1 MQIDLLVRICYNIGA
16 SFGAEINSS
25 HRRGNSRTI
34 RGYVPERG
42 LLINPVD
49 YKKYTAY
56 VTWLTTDPSALG
68 VRTDEL
74 TNTAGVYFSAFYNYK
89 NLYSFNFNT
98 RMDASNKFGSRSN
111 ERLLPVWSVSG
122 MWNIQETFLKEAS
135 WLSEMRLRMSYGM
148 QGNMLDGQTPNML
161 ITQQPIN
168 SYYNENVSNVYQF
181 PNPNLKWESTTSWNI
196 GTDLTF
202 LKGRLS
208 ANLDVYK
215 KITTDLLVS
224 RELPSLIGY
233 SSVMSNIGEVQNTGV
248 ELSLNSTNIR
258 MDKLTW
264 RTSFSLAYNKNKI
277 THLYGIMEDVK
288 DADGNVIGQ
297 READDIKNKR
307 FIGHDID
314 EIWDYKV
321 VGIWQEEERE
331 EAAKYGQQPGDVHL
345 LDKDMNYKYD
355 NTDKEFQGTTMPRL
369 RWSMR
374 NDFTLFKNFNI
385 SFNMYSYIGH
395 KKTLGRFTNDNALLN
410 VTNQIKRDYWTP
422 ENRNNEYPRLA
433 NKKPAGVSYAIYK
446 NASFLRF
453 DNISIGYTFPKKLIE
468 PLRIQNLNV
477 NATMKNAGYISGWPG
492 YDPENSDANTPRVI
506 YFGINLTL

>member
-1 MQIDLLVRICYNIGA
+1 MG
-16 SFGAEINSS
+16 
-25 HRRGNSRTI
+25 
-34 RGYVPERG
+34 
-42 LLINPVD
+42 
-49 YKKYTAY
+49 K
-56 VTWLTTDPSALG
+56 
-68 VRTDEL
+68 
-74 TNTAGVYFSAFYNYK
+74 
-89 NLYSFNFNT
+89 
-98 RMDASNKFGSRSN
+98 
-111 ERLLPVWSVSG
+111 
-122 MWNIQETFLKEAS
+122 
-135 WLSEMRLRMSYGM
+135 
-148 QGNMLDGQTPNML
+148 
-161 ITQQPIN
+161 
-168 SYYNENVSNVYQF
+168 
-181 PNPNLKWESTTSWNI
+181 
-196 GTDLTF
+196 
-202 LKGRLS
+202 
-208 ANLDVYK
+208 
-215 KITTDLLVS
+215 
-224 RELPSLIGY
+224 LPSLIGY

>member
-1 MQIDLLVRICYNIGA
+1 MPLFRLSHWVGWFSEEKFLHRPDWFEYGKLRLSWGKNGNRAVGTYAAFMQLAPRKYIYVDPATGSLVTANTFYA
-16 SFGAEINSS
+16 STMA
-25 HRRGNSRTI
+25 
-34 RGYVPERG
+34 
-42 LLINPVD
+42 
-49 YKKYTAY
+49 
-56 VTWLTTDPSALG
+56 
-68 VRTDEL
+68 
-74 TNTAGVYFSAFYNYK
+74 
-89 NLYSFNFNT
+89 
-98 RMDASNKFGSRSN
+98 
-111 ERLLPVWSVSG
+111 
-122 MWNIQETFLKEAS
+122 
-135 WLSEMRLRMSYGM
+135 
-148 QGNMLDGQTPNML
+148 
-161 ITQQPIN
+161 
-168 SYYNENVSNVYQF
+168 
-181 PNPNLKWESTTSWNI
+181 NPNLKWESTTSWNI

>member
-1 MQIDLLVRICYNIGA
+1 
-16 SFGAEINSS
+16 
-25 HRRGNSRTI
+25 
-34 RGYVPERG
+34 
-42 LLINPVD
+42 
-49 YKKYTAY
+49 
-56 VTWLTTDPSALG
+56 
-68 VRTDEL
+68 
-74 TNTAGVYFSAFYNYK
+74 
-89 NLYSFNFNT
+89 
-98 RMDASNKFGSRSN
+98 
-111 ERLLPVWSVSG
+111 
-122 MWNIQETFLKEAS
+122 
-135 WLSEMRLRMSYGM
+135 
-148 QGNMLDGQTPNML
+148 
-161 ITQQPIN
+161 
-168 SYYNENVSNVYQF
+168 
-181 PNPNLKWESTTSWNI
+181 
-196 GTDLTF
+196 
-202 LKGRLS
+202 
-208 ANLDVYK
+208 
-215 KITTDLLVS
+215 
-224 RELPSLIGY
+224 
-233 SSVMSNIGEVQNTGV
+233 MSNIGEVQNTGV

-277 THLYGIMEDVK
+277 THLYMEDVK

>member
-1 MQIDLLVRICYNIGA
+1 MTSKMLMAIKLNGNVQKKNHLVSTLDAMDYAYNTTRALPCFNEDGSLFYYERYRGGYGGQGNKYLRYNIVN
-16 SFGAEINSS
+16 EIDNSS
-25 HRRGNSRTI
+25 S
-34 RGYVPERG
+34 GYDG
-42 LLINPVD
+42 KGIQVD
-49 YKKYTAY
+49 LNLKYNILPTWDVTATGSYSVSSTLQEDWWGDKTAY
-56 VTWLTTDPSALG
+56 VAALKNGEYEDKPIPGDDGKCILPYGGILKTKNSDTENLTFRLQSNYRKLFGEDDQHLITALLGYEVNMLRSKSMNNEVRGYLKERGMQFADMSSLNLDDYPLYKEWLQQNHLALTRG
-68 VRTDEL
+68 L
-74 TNTAGVYFSAFYNYK
+74 TNQLSLYLSLTYGYREYFTLNV
-89 NLYSFNFNT
+89 NGRT
-98 RMDASNKFGSRSN
+98 DASNKFGSRSN

-307 FIGHDID
+307 FHRTR
-314 EIWDYKV
+314 Y
-321 VGIWQEEERE
+321 
-331 EAAKYGQQPGDVHL
+331 
-345 LDKDMNYKYD
+345 
-355 NTDKEFQGTTMPRL
+355 
-369 RWSMR
+369 
-374 NDFTLFKNFNI
+374 
-385 SFNMYSYIGH
+385 
-395 KKTLGRFTNDNALLN
+395 
-410 VTNQIKRDYWTP
+410 
-422 ENRNNEYPRLA
+422 
-433 NKKPAGVSYAIYK
+433 
-446 NASFLRF
+446 
-453 DNISIGYTFPKKLIE
+453 
-468 PLRIQNLNV
+468 
-477 NATMKNAGYISGWPG
+477 
-492 YDPENSDANTPRVI
+492 
-506 YFGINLTL
+506 